1 MILVYHIYRVG
12 CFVNIYQALIDQTVG
27 KGVIFSFLIVCHR
40 DKKFDTK
47 TLLGLYSSYN
57 FEILE
62 ILDKSLNFLI
72 YNIGVL

>member
-40 DKKFDTK
+40 DKIK
-47 TLLGLYSSYN
+47 SSIQRHSWDCTQVT
-57 FEILE
+57 ILKLWK
-62 ILDKSLNFLI
+62 IWIKVLTFLFTT
-72 YNIGVL
+72 